1 MQAFY
6 GGPLRKPPMSLQ
18 YAMWAMASHVNAKY
32 SDYADVFYLRARQY
46 ADADEMK
53 VSSLFTLFRVTLNG
67 YI

>member
-1 MQAFY
+1 
-6 GGPLRKPPMSLQ
+6 MSLQ